1 MRVMKI
7 PDTPETRAALNA
19 VQVLRLV
26 LQSPYGKE
34 LLRAKCS
41 LALQVWAVRQ
51 TGSRLEDVLAAGF
64 WDFLQLV
71 VLCLAR
77 LLSLNPNAT
86 HREVLGIIEHVP
98 LSLPPSVPADGGL
111 PYRVKGKGFWNVS
124 DASKKYREVLA
135 RVKEIKRKTHRSRA
149 ARKLAFV
156 QELRPTTPVQA
167 EEYLTM
173 KTSDIAYDYLARL
186 DDLPVKGAAVK
197 KLLQLHQHPERMIE
211 LALREMERRYGSR
224 TRRRD

>member
-7 PDTPETRAALNA
+7 PDTLETRAAFNA
-19 VQVLRLV
+19 VQALRPV
-26 LQSPYGKE
+26 LQSPQAQK

-41 LALQVWAVRQ
+41 LALQVWAIRQ
-51 TGSRLEDVLAAGF
+51 TGSRLENVLDAGF

-71 VLCLAR
+71 VFSLAR
-77 LLSLNPNAT
+77 LLTLKPTAT
-86 HREVLGIIEHVP
+86 YRDALGIIEQVP
-98 LSLPPSVPADGGL
+98 LSFPPSVPADGGL

-124 DASKKYREVLA
+124 DASKKYREILA
-135 RVKEIKRKTHRSRA
+135 RVKEIKRKTYRSRP

-156 QELRPTTPVQA
+156 QELRPTTPMQA